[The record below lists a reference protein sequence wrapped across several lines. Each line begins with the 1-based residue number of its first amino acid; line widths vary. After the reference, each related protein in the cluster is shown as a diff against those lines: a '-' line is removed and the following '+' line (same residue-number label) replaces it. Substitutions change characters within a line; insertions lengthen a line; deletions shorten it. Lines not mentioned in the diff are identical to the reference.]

1 MAWLVQIIDTK
12 TGKVAQSIK
21 CSGEKSA
28 ERVEIGVSINLNHDK
43 YHTKIEDKAAKKA
56 TND

>member
-43 YHTKIEDKAAKKA
+43 YHTKIEDTAAKKA
-56 TND
+56 TK